1 MLELSEE
8 VISGENGVDAI
19 INRLNRIYKKDE
31 TLENYMVLEKSETSK
46 RPENIKI
53 SDYLNKF
60 EQLYNKTKS
69 YRTQMSHNVLAYWL
83 LKSANLPELHKQMV
97 KVQSQILILT

>member
-31 TLENYMVLEKSETSK
+31 KLENYLALENFETFK
-46 RPENIKI
+46 RPEIYENI
-53 SDYLNKF
+53 
-60 EQLYNKTKS
+60 
-69 YRTQMSHNVLAYWL
+69 
-83 LKSANLPELHKQMV
+83 
-97 KVQSQILILT
+97 

>member
-1 MLELSEE
+1 MLQLSEE

-31 TLENYMVLEKSETSK
+31 TLENYMVLEKFETSK

-60 EQLYNKTKS
+60 EQLYNQTKS
-69 YRTQMSHNVLAYWL
+69 YRTQMSQNVLAYWL
-83 LKSANLPELHKQMV
+83 LKSANLPELHKQIV